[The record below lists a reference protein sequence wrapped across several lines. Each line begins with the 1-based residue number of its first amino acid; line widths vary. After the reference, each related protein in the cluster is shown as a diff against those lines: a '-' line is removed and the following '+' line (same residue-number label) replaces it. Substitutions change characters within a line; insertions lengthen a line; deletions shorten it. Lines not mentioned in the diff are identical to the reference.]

1 MKYKPRFPILGFPLA
16 ILLIALDQISK
27 VLVMQNFR
35 LYEGIPVIGQFL
47 RISYVRNP
55 GGAFSTKFGGA
66 NFYLVVGSIA
76 AVLVILYIIF
86 SKERNR
92 AMQLS
97 LFAILSGAV
106 GNLIDRFRIGEVID
120 WIDIGIGSK
129 RWPTFNIADSAIVVG
144 LIILIFAGSKSERE
158 SRTVKGAAGD
168 NPNEAGHL
176 SGNSGAG
183 VEPQSNSETDSR

>member
-1 MKYKPRFPILGFPLA
+1 MKDKPRFPILGIPLA
-16 ILLIALDQISK
+16 IFLIALDQISK
-27 VLVMQNFR
+27 ILVMQNFR

-76 AVLVILYIIF
+76 ATLVVLYIVF

-97 LFAILSGAV
+97 LFSILSGAV
-106 GNLIDRFRIGEVID
+106 GNLIDRFRFGEVID
-120 WIDIGIGSK
+120 WIDMGFGSK

-158 SRTVKGAAGD
+158 SRKAKSAAGD
-168 NPNEAGHL
+168 NPHEAGYL
-176 SGNSGAG
+176 SGNSGDGA
-183 VEPQSNSETDSR
+183 ES